1 MPTTSDVSLKDIA
14 AAIADELQLSDAERI
29 SVSQVT
35 VSVTYQVDRSRQSES
50 DWMDEWYE
58 DFKKR
63 ELVPSSVSLGAP
75 VSHAQAGAPWVREC
89 WLATKERRWFSCQRC
104 MPP

>member
-1 MPTTSDVSLKDIA
+1 MPTTSDISLKDIA

-35 VSVTYQVDRSRQSES
+35 VSVTYQVDRSRQSDS

-63 ELVPSSVSLGAP
+63 ELIP
-75 VSHAQAGAPWVREC
+75 
-89 WLATKERRWFSCQRC
+89 F
-104 MPP
+104 

>member
-58 DFKKR
+58 EFKKR
-63 ELVPSSVSLGAP
+63 ELVP
-75 VSHAQAGAPWVREC
+75 
-89 WLATKERRWFSCQRC
+89 F
-104 MPP
+104 

>member
-14 AAIADELQLSDAERI
+14 AAIADELQLSDAECI

-58 DFKKR
+58 EFKKR
-63 ELVPSSVSLGAP
+63 ELVP
-75 VSHAQAGAPWVREC
+75 
-89 WLATKERRWFSCQRC
+89 F
-104 MPP
+104 

>member
-1 MPTTSDVSLKDIA
+1 MPTTSDISLKDIA

-35 VSVTYQVDRSRQSES
+35 VAVTYQVDHEAHQP

-58 DFKKR
+58 EFKR
-63 ELVPSSVSLGAP
+63 
-75 VSHAQAGAPWVREC
+75 
-89 WLATKERRWFSCQRC
+89 KEMTPF
-104 MPP
+104 

>member
-1 MPTTSDVSLKDIA
+1 MPMTSDISLKDIA

-35 VSVTYQVDRSRQSES
+35 VSVTYDIDRSSGQD

-58 DFKKR
+58 EYLKHEVTPF
-63 ELVPSSVSLGAP
+63 
-75 VSHAQAGAPWVREC
+75 
-89 WLATKERRWFSCQRC
+89 
-104 MPP
+104 

>member
-1 MPTTSDVSLKDIA
+1 MLTSDISLQDIA
-14 AAIADELQLSDAERI
+14 AAIADELQLSDAERV

-35 VSVTYQVDRSRQSES
+35 ISVTYQVDRSHQSEQ

-63 ELVPSSVSLGAP
+63 ELVP
-75 VSHAQAGAPWVREC
+75 
-89 WLATKERRWFSCQRC
+89 F
-104 MPP
+104 

>member
-1 MPTTSDVSLKDIA
+1 MPTTSDVSLKDIV

-29 SVSQVT
+29 SVSKVT
-35 VSVTYQVDRSRQSES
+35 VSVTYQVDRSCQSES

-63 ELVPSSVSLGAP
+63 ELVP
-75 VSHAQAGAPWVREC
+75 
-89 WLATKERRWFSCQRC
+89 F
-104 MPP
+104 